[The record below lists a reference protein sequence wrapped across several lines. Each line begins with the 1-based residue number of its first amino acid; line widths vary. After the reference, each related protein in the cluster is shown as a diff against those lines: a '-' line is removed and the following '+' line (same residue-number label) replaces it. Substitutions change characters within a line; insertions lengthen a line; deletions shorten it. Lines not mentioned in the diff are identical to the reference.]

1 MYNIIIDIIKIKNN
15 NLNLKYDYVKIIIY
29 ITKVIM
35 LYNYLTLLSL
45 IIFIHKMLWKINLW
59 NKKKKRLLSSIWK
72 EYVIIFCASE
82 KNCILM

>member
-45 IIFIHKMLWKINLW
+45 IIFIQNA
-59 NKKKKRLLSSIWK
+59 
-72 EYVIIFCASE
+72 V
-82 KNCILM
+82 KN